1 MEQQQ
6 HYHRQRGG
14 FAWPLILIALGV
26 IFLLNNLGILSWS
39 VWDAIW
45 RLWPVL
51 LIAIGLDI
59 LFGRRSAIGSLI
71 ALVLVIA
78 VIAGA
83 VWLAATATPLV
94 TGQVFTGRALTTER
108 VVQELAGA
116 TSADVRIAFG
126 TGSLRIGALKDSGN
140 LIEGDIATGP
150 GERIIHDFQLNGGVA
165 HFELRNE
172 GMSFGPFG
180 WRHGDRM
187 WSLDLSSSVPMA
199 LNVSTGVGQ
208 STLDL
213 SSLKVT
219 DLRVSSG
226 VGQTEVWLP
235 AQGRV
240 TARVSGSVGELI
252 VTIPDGMAARIHGT
266 AGLGGL
272 SVAQRFARQGG
283 GDYVSANYAT
293 ADDRV
298 DLDISGGVGEVVVR

>member
-1 MEQQQ
+1 METQQ

-39 VWDAIW
+39 VWDVIW

-83 VWLAATATPLV
+83 VWLAVIATPTV
-94 TGQVFTGRALTTER
+94 TGQLFTGQTLTTDR

-126 TGSLRIGALKDSGN
+126 AGSLRIGALKDSGN
-140 LIEGDIATGP
+140 LIEGTVATGR
-150 GERIIHDFQLNGGVA
+150 GERVLRDFQLNGGVA
-165 HFELRNE
+165 RFELRNE
-172 GMSFGPFG
+172 GISFGPFG
-180 WRHGDRM
+180 WHRGDRT
-187 WSLDLSSSVPMA
+187 WNLDLSSSVPMA

-240 TARVSGSVGELI
+240 TARVSGGVGQLI
-252 VTIPDGMAARIHGT
+252 VTIPEGMAARIHGS

-272 SVAQRFARQGG
+272 SVAHRFARQGG
-283 GDYVSANYAT
+283 GDYVSANYTT

-298 DLDISGGVGEVVVR
+298 DLNISGGVGQVVVR

>member
-1 MEQQQ
+1 MESQER
-6 HYHRQRGG
+6 HYRRRGG

-26 IFLLNNLGILSWS
+26 IFLLSNMGMLNWN
-39 VWDAIW
+39 VWDVIW

-83 VWLAATATPLV
+83 VWLAVTATPLV
-94 TGQVFTGRALTTER
+94 TGQVFTGRALTTEQ

-126 TGSLRIGALKDSGN
+126 TGSLRVGALKDSGN
-140 LIEGDIATGP
+140 LIEGAIATGP

-165 HFELRNE
+165 RFELRNE

-180 WRHGDRM
+180 WRHGDRT

-235 AQGRV
+235 AHGHV
-240 TARVSGSVGELI
+240 TARVSGGVGQLI
-252 VTIPDGMAARIHGT
+252 VTVPDGMAARIHGS

-272 SVAQRFARQGG
+272 SVAPRFARQGG
-283 GDYVSANYAT
+283 GNYVSANYAT
-293 ADDRV
+293 ADERV

>member
-1 MEQQQ
+1 VEQQER
-6 HYHRQRGG
+6 YYRRRGG

-26 IFLLNNLGILSWS
+26 IFLLNNLGVLSWS
-39 VWDAIW
+39 VWDVIW

-59 LFGRRSAIGSLI
+59 LVGRRSAIGSLI
-71 ALVLVIA
+71 ALVVVIA

-83 VWLAATATPLV
+83 VWLAVIATPMV
-94 TGQVFTGRALTTER
+94 TGQVFRGQALTTDR

-126 TGSLRIGALKDSGN
+126 AGSLRIGALKDSGN
-140 LIEGDIATGP
+140 LIEGTVVTGP
-150 GERIIHDFQLNGGVA
+150 GERVSHDFQLNGGVA
-165 HFELRNE
+165 NFELRNE

-180 WRHGDRM
+180 WHRDDRT
-187 WSLDLSSSVPMA
+187 WNLDLSSSVPMA

-208 STLDL
+208 SMIDV

-240 TARVSGSVGELI
+240 TARVSGGVGQLI
-252 VTIPDGMAARIHGT
+252 VTIPEGMAARIHGS

-272 SVAQRFARQGG
+272 SVASRFARQGG

-298 DLDISGGVGEVVVR
+298 DLDISGGVGQVVVR

>member
-1 MEQQQ
+1 
-6 HYHRQRGG
+6 
-14 FAWPLILIALGV
+14 
-26 IFLLNNLGILSWS
+26 LSWS
-39 VWDAIW
+39 VWDVIW

-59 LFGRRSAIGSLI
+59 LVGRRSAIGSLI

-83 VWLAATATPLV
+83 VWLATIATPMV
-94 TGQVFTGRALTTER
+94 TGQVFTGQALTTDR

-126 TGSLRIGALKDSGN
+126 AGSLRIGALKDSGN
-140 LIEGDIATGP
+140 LIEGAIATGP
-150 GERIIHDFQLNGGVA
+150 GERIIHDFQLNDGVA

-180 WRHGDRM
+180 WRHGDRT

-208 STLDL
+208 SMLDL
-213 SSLKVT
+213 SGLKVT

-235 AQGRV
+235 TQGRV
-240 TARVSGSVGELI
+240 TARVSGGVGQLI
-252 VTIPDGMAARIHGT
+252 VTIPEGMAARIHGS

-283 GDYVSANYAT
+283 GDYVSSNYAT

>member
-1 MEQQQ
+1 MEQQKR
-6 HYHRQRGG
+6 YYGRRGG

-26 IFLLNNLGILSWS
+26 IFLLNNLGILSWN
-39 VWDAIW
+39 VWDVIW

-59 LFGRRSAIGSLI
+59 LVGRRSAIGSLI

-83 VWLAATATPLV
+83 VWLAVIATPMV
-94 TGQVFTGRALTTER
+94 TGQVFGGQTLTTDQI
-108 VVQELAGA
+108 VQDLSGA

-126 TGSLRIGALKDSGN
+126 AGSLRIGALKDSGN
-140 LIEGDIATGP
+140 LIEGTVVTGP
-150 GERIIHDFQLNGGVA
+150 GERVLRDFQLNGDVA
-165 HFELRNE
+165 HLELRNE
-172 GMSFGPFG
+172 GISFGPFG
-180 WRHGDRM
+180 WHRGDRT
-187 WSLDLSSSVPMA
+187 WDLDLSSSVPMA

-208 STLDL
+208 SMLDL

-219 DLRVSSG
+219 DLHVSSG

-240 TARVSGSVGELI
+240 TARISGGVGQLI
-252 VTIPDGMAARIHGT
+252 VTIPEGMAARIHGS

-272 SVAQRFARQGG
+272 SVASRFARQGG
-283 GDYVSANYAT
+283 GNYVSADYAT
-293 ADDRV
+293 ADNRV
-298 DLDISGGVGEVVVR
+298 DLNISGGVGQVVVR